1 MKKRFTEEQIVAI
14 LKEAE
19 RSGTDQ
25 EVIRKHNISDTTF
38 YRWKKL
44 YGGMGVSEVKRLKV
58 FRVSLV
64 GWDAH
69 VHPEHPTKK
78 AFGRYQGRQRLAWPR
93 KSSISAFPASA
104 PPPAI

>member
-14 LKEAE
+14 LKETE

-44 YGGMGVSEVKRLKV
+44 YGGMGVSEVKRLKELEAENAKLKKLLAEQI
-58 FRVSLV
+58 LV
-64 GWDAH
+64 NDALKE
-69 VHPEHPTKK
+69 VVEKK
-78 AFGRYQGRQRLAWPR
+78 W
-93 KSSISAFPASA
+93 
-104 PPPAI
+104 

>member
-44 YGGMGVSEVKRLKV
+44 YGGMGVSEVKRLKELEAKNAKLKKLLAEQI
-58 FRVSLV
+58 LV
-64 GWDAH
+64 NDALKE
-69 VHPEHPTKK
+69 VVDVV
-78 AFGRYQGRQRLAWPR
+78 
-93 KSSISAFPASA
+93 
-104 PPPAI
+104 

>member
-1 MKKRFTEEQIVAI
+1 MKKRFSEEQIVAI

-44 YGGMGVSEVKRLKV
+44 YGGMGVSEVKRLKELEAENAKLKKLLAEQL
-58 FRVSLV
+58 LV
-64 GWDAH
+64 NDALKDI
-69 VHPEHPTKK
+69 VEKK
-78 AFGRYQGRQRLAWPR
+78 W
-93 KSSISAFPASA
+93 
-104 PPPAI
+104 